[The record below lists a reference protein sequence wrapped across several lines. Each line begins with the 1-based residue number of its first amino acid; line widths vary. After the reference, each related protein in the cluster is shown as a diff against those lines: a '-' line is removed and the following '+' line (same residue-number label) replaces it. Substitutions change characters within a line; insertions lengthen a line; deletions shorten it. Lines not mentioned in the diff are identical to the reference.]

1 MVDGQLL
8 LVLID
13 QRRKLEAQDSGVTH
27 AVDGGD
33 TSIEERVG
41 AVNGQVFEEELDV
54 DDQFAQPDV
63 TDEARVAG
71 LELLQATQ
79 DKIGLGRPRW
89 RARWRWILAVHRRES
104 LPAFPGLRPYDSVL
118 DDRECLTP
126 LAMGQPCNCERNQ
139 KRREAPCEAAARA
152 ILYGEAMPCGLAT
165 KLA

>member
-1 MVDGQLL
+1 VVDGQLL

-33 TSIEERVG
+33 ASIEERVG
-41 AVNGQVFEEELDV
+41 AVNGQVLKEEFDV

-79 DKIGLGRPRW
+79 DKIGLGCPRWRPRW
-89 RARWRWILAVHRRES
+89 KWILAVHRRES
-104 LPAFPGLRPYDSVL
+104 LPAFPGLRPYDCVP
-118 DDRECLTP
+118 DGRECLTP
-126 LAMGQPCNCERNQ
+126 LTMGRPCHCERSQ
-139 KRREAPCEAAARA
+139 ERREAPCEAAARA
-152 ILYGEAMPCGLAT
+152 ILYGAAMFYGLVT
-165 KLA
+165 KLG